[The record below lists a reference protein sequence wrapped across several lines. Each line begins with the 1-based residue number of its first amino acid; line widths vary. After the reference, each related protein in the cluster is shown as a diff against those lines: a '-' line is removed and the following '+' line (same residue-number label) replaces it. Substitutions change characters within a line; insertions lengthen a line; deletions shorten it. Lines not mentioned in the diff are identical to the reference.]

1 MSIRFAS
8 FHPVAIVIAIVI
20 VIESVDVAATEEPRF
35 KLIDRWPDK
44 NIELREYDARI
55 LAVTRMDTAENGG
68 FSTLAGYIFGG
79 NTAEQ
84 KIAMTAPVQTSMAG
98 SAVQEM
104 AFVMPSQFGESDL
117 PEPNDPAIDLRP
129 MSGYVAAVIAFS
141 GRASASTAET
151 HWKQLREFLEES
163 NLEAVGPPTL
173 NQYNPPWTLPF
184 LRRNEIIVPINR
196 DSLPE
201 TKT

>member
-8 FHPVAIVIAIVI
+8 FHPVAFVIAFII

-35 KLIDRWPDK
+35 ELIDRWPDK

>member
-8 FHPVAIVIAIVI
+8 FHPVAIVIAFVI

-35 KLIDRWPDK
+35 ELIDRWPDK

-163 NLEAVGPPTL
+163 NFEAVGPPTL

>member
-35 KLIDRWPDK
+35 ELIDRWPDK

>member
-1 MSIRFAS
+1 M
-8 FHPVAIVIAIVI
+8 
-20 VIESVDVAATEEPRF
+20 
-35 KLIDRWPDK
+35 
-44 NIELREYDARI
+44 
-55 LAVTRMDTAENGG
+55 
-68 FSTLAGYIFGG
+68 AGYIFGG

-163 NLEAVGPPTL
+163 NFEAVGPPTL

>member
-8 FHPVAIVIAIVI
+8 FHPVAIVIAFII

-35 KLIDRWPDK
+35 ELIDRWPDK

>member
-8 FHPVAIVIAIVI
+8 FPPVAIVIAFII
-20 VIESVDVAATEEPRF
+20 VIESIDVAATEEPRF
-35 KLIDRWPDK
+35 ELIDRWPDK